1 MVEVRVRVTH
11 RRGTHAYHECLDR
24 TRSAQATHEC
34 EQRCP
39 RQEPLWSAVLCSHH
53 MLLSRLC
60 WWEGAMGREH
70 GSTALSQHTL
80 RSVANRGN
88 FSLIVLMMAAWGS
101 AMSEPLSDIPH
112 AASGVSVSS
121 PACCY
126 ITVVCTIKVYIMVE
140 NKRGGGEIDV

>member
-1 MVEVRVRVTH
+1 MSNAT
-11 RRGTHAYHECLDR
+11 LDKNFYG
-24 TRSAQATHEC
+24 
-34 EQRCP
+34 
-39 RQEPLWSAVLCSHH
+39 VLCCAVIICCC
-53 MLLSRLC
+53 RGC
-60 WWEGAMGREH
+60 VGGKGQWE

-140 NKRGGGEIDV
+140 NKRGGGKIDV